1 KARWTTS
8 MRISDDRYRRE
19 RWALELALRFLR
31 HEARTQTIRAWTGLS
46 DDRIRKLYR
55 SYMSHARR
63 YLPRHRGKSPHQIA
77 YFTRSLRMQE
87 ETAVLASV
95 LSLLG
100 VVPASAGAA
109 TPVAVPG
116 LGRGELLCQAFE
128 AYRLLLPTGPPPR
141 IAFLGHD
148 APLVRGAGDDGLVL
162 LGWFRGARCLLVD
175 LRAGD
180 AADPPAG
187 TSFEELRPL
196 APLLGTEESGLLAY
210 ARALSIWRARHRH
223 CGVCGAPTIATRA
236 GHILSCTNTACAQ
249 ELFPR
254 LDPAII
260 VLVSDG
266 ERALLGRQPSW

>member
-1 KARWTTS
+1 

-100 VVPASAGAA
+100 VVPASPGAA
-109 TPVAVPG
+109 RPALRRAATA
-116 LGRGELLCQAFE
+116 RSRA
-128 AYRLLLPTGPPPR
+128 PR
-141 IAFLGHD
+141 S
-148 APLVRGAGDDGLVL
+148 
-162 LGWFRGARCLLVD
+162 
-175 LRAGD
+175 
-180 AADPPAG
+180 PPA
-187 TSFEELRPL
+187 
-196 APLLGTEESGLLAY
+196 
-210 ARALSIWRARHRH
+210 
-223 CGVCGAPTIATRA
+223 
-236 GHILSCTNTACAQ
+236 CA
-249 ELFPR
+249 
-254 LDPAII
+254 A
-260 VLVSDG
+260 S
-266 ERALLGRQPSW
+266 A